1 MKRFFFFIVSLLLS
15 ASAFAQSGN
24 NEPLK
29 GDVNGDG
36 TVDVADIAAIIEIMK
51 NGGGTGEQTTYYWY
65 AGNNIQQSTS
75 TIIVATGTDP
85 GWRKI
90 DKSVENVAEYTSS
103 NPLWHG
109 ENNPINTGV
118 TAIGC
123 YLYLPK
129 VYVDAGLGAY
139 TGDGTAELDNLY
151 QKTSRQTIT
160 INSIVYYEYFKSG
173 VSAQFDGIIYK
184 K

>member
-1 MKRFFFFIVSLLLS
+1 MKQKLFMLLAVILLGS
-15 ASAFAQSGN
+15 ASAFAQSGSDT
-24 NEPLK
+24 PIK

-36 TVDVADIAAIIEIMK
+36 VVDIADIVAVIDIIK
-51 NGGGTGEQTTYYWY
+51 NNQGPTTYYWY
-65 AGNNIQQSTS
+65 AGNDRQENTS
-75 TIIVATGTDP
+75 TITVATGTNP

-90 DKSVENVAEYTSS
+90 DKSVENVAQYTSS

-109 ENNPINTGV
+109 LNNPINTGV
-118 TAIGC
+118 TAVGC
-123 YLYLPK
+123 YCYLPK
-129 VYVDAGLGAY
+129 EYVDAGLGVY
-139 TGDGTAELDNLY
+139 TNDGTAILDNLY

-160 INSIVYYEYFKSG
+160 INSVIYYEYFKSG

>member
-1 MKRFFFFIVSLLLS
+1 MRMKQKTFFAILSLLMLS
-15 ASAFAQSGN
+15 LSSFAQA
-24 NEPLK
+24 PVK
-29 GDVNGDG
+29 GDVNEDG
-36 TVDVADIAAIIEIMK
+36 KVDEDDISAIIEIIK
-51 NGGGTGEQTTYYWY
+51 NGQNQPSYYWY
-65 AGNNIQQSTS
+65 AGNDPQENTS
-75 TIIVATGTDP
+75 TITVATGTNP

-109 ENNPINTGV
+109 ENNPINTGFTTV
-118 TAIGC
+118 GC

-139 TGDGTAELDNLY
+139 SGDGTPGLDNTY

-173 VSAQFDGIIYK
+173 VNAQYDDIIYK